1 MLSGRSPPPES
12 RAVARRSIPYPPS
25 PTDFPEELTDP
36 GRDSALEVVA
46 VLSGLILF
54 LLIYLGLAV
63 GCVAVLVMVTT
74 SLPRLPYPLLWILAA
89 PLAAGVFL
97 ILLNGLFHRDA
108 PDKNMHVEITEE
120 EQPTFFAFL
129 DKLTD
134 EIGAPMPSRVFVT
147 PEVTAAMMPE
157 VSLLNLFVPP
167 KKNLLVGLG
176 LVNSL
181 NLSEFKAVMGH
192 EFGHFSQKTSR
203 MHAYVYL
210 TNRVMLNLLTG
221 QDWLDRMIQAAH
233 RNARRAGDASVLFF
247 AAFAWGVGGPVWV
260 VKKGLVLL
268 FHAINFAA
276 LSLSRKNEFH
286 ADRVAV
292 SVAGSNAIVH
302 ALARLE
308 FAEESL
314 AEAVGHLE
322 VASQHDL
329 YSRDLFTHHTAAA
342 ALLRKVRK
350 KPRLGLPPVLK
361 RPKDGRD
368 VQVFED
374 DEESPVPE
382 MWSTHPKNF
391 DREENAKEIFV
402 CADED
407 DRSPWELFADTAGL
421 KERLTYRFYRV
432 VFKVK
437 KSVEL
442 ATAREVQA
450 FIDEEHAEVIFDP
463 KYHESYDERFIFP
476 GDLQE
481 LNQLVETEPWDAERI
496 ERVHGRLYRELGNRV
511 EELRDLRKAMRKIYR
526 KSFGRPR
533 GRDRRRL
540 EDLEEEFET
549 LTDWFTSFDRR
560 VYLTHAHMA
569 AQTDTGRLHEL
580 VDRYVFHLKVQALHR
595 DIIVA
600 HDRVL
605 DVVDG
610 LQHFGSELPDGFFE
624 LARETFDAGRRAM
637 RDCLGD
643 AHHLRTPELA
653 NIKKGTRL
661 DSLIFEY
668 DLLREPPRTYMKGTW
683 VNKLL
688 NQMGQMRNRLKRMD
702 FKSLGAILQM
712 QDRLAVEWV
721 NKVAPPGVVVDDP
734 LPKLIVVEDPPVKQK
749 PAAG

>member
-1 MLSGRSPPPES
+1 
-12 RAVARRSIPYPPS
+12 
-25 PTDFPEELTDP
+25 
-36 GRDSALEVVA
+36 
-46 VLSGLILF
+46 
-54 LLIYLGLAV
+54 
-63 GCVAVLVMVTT
+63 
-74 SLPRLPYPLLWILAA
+74 
-89 PLAAGVFL
+89 
-97 ILLNGLFHRDA
+97 
-108 PDKNMHVEITEE
+108 
-120 EQPTFFAFL
+120 
-129 DKLTD
+129 
-134 EIGAPMPSRVFVT
+134 
-147 PEVTAAMMPE
+147 
-157 VSLLNLFVPP
+157 
-167 KKNLLVGLG
+167 
-176 LVNSL
+176 
-181 NLSEFKAVMGH
+181 
-192 EFGHFSQKTSR
+192 
-203 MHAYVYL
+203 
-210 TNRVMLNLLTG
+210 
-221 QDWLDRMIQAAH
+221 
-233 RNARRAGDASVLFF
+233 
-247 AAFAWGVGGPVWV
+247 
-260 VKKGLVLL
+260 
-268 FHAINFAA
+268 
-276 LSLSRKNEFH
+276 
-286 ADRVAV
+286 
-292 SVAGSNAIVH
+292 
-302 ALARLE
+302 
-308 FAEESL
+308 
-314 AEAVGHLE
+314 
-322 VASQHDL
+322 
-329 YSRDLFTHHTAAA
+329 
-342 ALLRKVRK
+342 
-350 KPRLGLPPVLK
+350 
-361 RPKDGRD
+361 
-368 VQVFED
+368 
-374 DEESPVPE
+374 
-382 MWSTHPKNF
+382 
-391 DREENAKEIFV
+391 
-402 CADED
+402 
-407 DRSPWELFADTAGL
+407 
-421 KERLTYRFYRV
+421 

-442 ATAREVQA
+442 APAREVQA

-560 VYLTHAHMA
+560 VYLTYAHMA
-569 AQTDTGRLHEL
+569 AQTDPGRLHEL

-643 AHHLRTPELA
+643 AHHLRTPVLA

-734 LPKLIVVEDPPVKQK
+734 LPELIVVEEPPVKRK
-749 PAAG
+749 PAAGG